1 MTLSNEINNLPAVVG
16 EGSAGHLGNHRVIHE
31 ALKVHDADIQAAM
44 TSADTAS
51 TTVRDVEARVSSVEA
66 MAGLSPESPV
76 DGQTANLVTQPDTL
90 TRSAVVGAVADWE
103 YARLDLP
110 EQIAPIR
117 VKWVETFQPGHG
129 WTATNGTATDDTAV
143 RVMGTQSLKVSGGYV
158 QKALER
164 PLDLSKNNLVVLI
177 RVTESIKTN
186 NISVLLSDKTSLTTF
201 RSVYIARGSEA
212 SPWQRPG
219 EWIQVTIPAFTNE
232 IGGAVDLSSIRT
244 IRISGAGDY
253 NIQAIGLTPKTAPT
267 ISISFD
273 DGYTSVIEAARR
285 SMTPRGL
292 RGTSYTIP
300 SLVGSGSRFMTMEQ
314 TRELHDIHGWDIQ
327 AHTSAYYTEGGD
339 NSALYAEMRDARKF
353 IVNNGFGAGEHFA
366 WAGGQ
371 SGPDAELVA
380 RKIFRSS
387 RTVADPTTE
396 TIPPARPHRMRAYS
410 GIGGAGGRSVDA
422 VKGLVDRTKNEGGW
436 LHLVFHRITDV
447 VETGNDCSWSD
458 FEAILDYILESG
470 IPVKTVSQAL
480 SAPEV
485 AKTDV
490 PIASWVPTPAVFTG
504 NPELVDNRYR
514 SFTKVTGSAAVLE
527 YDHRLRVAF
536 PGRYQIKYESSSTPE
551 ATIIRQ
557 MLADQSE
564 SPIVLGGGVATEV
577 IDFSGVTVSIRVRSA
592 PEDLKVTISAVE
604 I

>member
-1 MTLSNEINNLPAVVG
+1 MTLRDEINNLPAAVG

-31 ALKVHDADIQAAM
+31 ALKAHDADIQTAI

-51 TTVRDVEARVSSVEA
+51 TTAQSVEARVSSVEA

-76 DGQTANLVTQPDTL
+76 DGQTANLVAQPDTL
-90 TRSAVVGAVADWE
+90 TRAAVVEAAADWD
-103 YARLDLP
+103 YARLDMP
-110 EQIAPIR
+110 EQVAPIR

-129 WTATNGTATDDTAV
+129 WTATNGTATDDSAV

-158 QKALER
+158 QKTLEK

-186 NISVLLSDKTSLTTF
+186 NISVLLSDNTSFTTF

-232 IGGAVDLSSIRT
+232 VGGVVDMSSIRL
-244 IRISGAGDY
+244 IRVSGAGDY

-339 NSALYAEMRDARKF
+339 NSALYEEMRDARKF

-371 SGPDAELVA
+371 SGPEAELVA
-380 RKIFRSS
+380 RKLFRSS
-387 RTVADPTTE
+387 RTVSDPTTG

-410 GIGGAGGRSVDA
+410 GIGGAGGRPVNA
-422 VKGLVDRTKNEGGW
+422 VKELVDRTKNEGGW

-485 AKTDV
+485 AKADV
-490 PIASWVPTPAVFTG
+490 PIVSWVPTPAVFTG
-504 NPELVDNRYR
+504 NPELVGNSYR
-514 SFTKVTGSAAVLE
+514 SFTKVTGSAAQLV
-527 YDHRLRVAF
+527 YGHRITVAF
-536 PGRYQIKYESSSTPE
+536 PGRYEVKYESESTPD
-551 ATIIRQ
+551 ATILRQ
-557 MLADQSE
+557 TMTDQTVATITLS
-564 SPIVLGGGVATEV
+564 GGVATEV
-577 IDFSGVTVSIRVRSA
+577 IDFSGDRTSVRVSST
-592 PEDLKVTISAVE
+592 PEDIKVTITAVQ

>member
-31 ALKVHDADIQAAM
+31 ALKVHDADIQTAI
-44 TSADTAS
+44 TTADTAS
-51 TTVRDVEARVSSVEA
+51 TTAQNAETRVTSVEA

-76 DGQTANLVTQPDTL
+76 DGQTANLVAQPDTL
-90 TRSAVVGAVADWE
+90 TRAAVIEAAADWD

-110 EQIAPIR
+110 EQVAPIR

-186 NISVLLSDKTSLTTF
+186 NISVLLSDKTSLTTM
-201 RSVYIARGSEA
+201 RTAYIARGSEA

-219 EWIQVTIPAFTNE
+219 EWIQVTIPTFTNE
-232 IGGAVDLSSIRT
+232 VGGAVDLSSIRI

-300 SLVGSGSRFMTMEQ
+300 SLVGSGSRFMTMGQ

-380 RKIFRSS
+380 RKLFRSS

-410 GIGGAGGRSVDA
+410 GIGGAGGRSVNF

-458 FEAILDYILESG
+458 FEAILDYVVESG

-480 SAPEV
+480 GAPEV
-485 AKTDV
+485 AKADV
-490 PIASWVPTPAVFTG
+490 PIASWVPAPSVFTG
-504 NPELVDNRYR
+504 KPELADNRYR